1 MCAGLCAASVCW
13 DTCWDVCCLR
23 VLGYVLWCGLGLP
36 GCLGQC
42 VLCVCAASVC
52 WDTCWATRC
61 DVSGVL
67 GCVGVLPS
75 VCWDVRRLRV
85 LGYVL
90 GYVLG
95 CGLGVLWCLGED
107 VCWDACCLRVLGY
120 ALACVLDLL
129 GCLGQYVCCVCVL
142 PPCAG
147 IRAGLCSAT

>member
-1 MCAGLCAASVCW
+1 MCAVCA
-13 DTCWDVCCLR
+13 CCLR
-23 VLGYVLWCGLGLP
+23 VLGYVLGYALRCERGAGL
-36 GCLGQC
+36 C
-42 VLCVCAASVC
+42 
-52 WDTCWATRC
+52 RC
-61 DVSGVL
+61 T
-67 GCVGVLPS
+67 PS

-120 ALACVLDLL
+120 VLACVLDLL